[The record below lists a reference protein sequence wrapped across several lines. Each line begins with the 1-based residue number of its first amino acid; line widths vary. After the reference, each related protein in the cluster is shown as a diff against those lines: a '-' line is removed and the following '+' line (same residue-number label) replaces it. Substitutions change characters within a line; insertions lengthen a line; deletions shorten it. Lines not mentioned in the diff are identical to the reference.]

1 VVACSELGHKY
12 HEQHEEAQMKRYRHS
27 SDKSKQLFVG
37 IDLHRLR
44 WHITVRT
51 EDVELF
57 SGAIPG
63 QWGALR
69 RLLDRYPGYQIRAVY
84 EAGYFGFWLHDHLE
98 DYGAKCVVTPPSLI
112 PQDYGNHVKTDRKDS
127 RKLAHLLAKDLL
139 KAVWVPSEDERC
151 HRQVIR
157 RRRQLIGDRV
167 RTQNRIKA
175 ELRFFGIEVPEPTGQ
190 WSQRYLVNLR
200 RVHLHDRWLQES
212 YLRLLEE
219 YDFLSEQIKKQTVLL
234 TRLGEL
240 PCYRERL
247 AILRSVPG
255 IGLIA
260 GMELLLELQDVAR
273 FRRADQLAAY
283 VGLTPSQYSSA
294 DKVRMG
300 RITAIGKNDLRGTL
314 VEVAWRLI
322 GKDRAMRK
330 KYDRIKVRA
339 GSKRAII
346 AVARMT
352 LLRTRRMLLDG
363 TPYVMGRAA

>member
-1 VVACSELGHKY
+1 
-12 HEQHEEAQMKRYRHS
+12 MKRYNQQR
-27 SDKSKQLFVG
+27 DKSKQLFVG

-44 WHITVRT
+44 WHITIRR
-51 EDVELF
+51 EDLELF
-57 SGAIPG
+57 SGSIPG
-63 QWGALR
+63 EWKALR
-69 RLLDRYPGYQIRAVY
+69 HLLDRYRGYQVQAVY
-84 EAGYFGFWLHDHLE
+84 EAGYFGFWLHDHLVR
-98 DYGAKCVVTPPSLI
+98 YGARCVVTPPSLV
-112 PQDYGNHVKTDRKDS
+112 PQEYGNRVKTDRRDS
-127 RKLAHLLAKDLL
+127 RKLAHLLAKELL
-139 KAVWVPSEDERC
+139 KEVWVPSEEERYQ
-151 HRQVIR
+151 RQVIR

-175 ELRFFGIEVPEPTGQ
+175 ELRFFGVEIPEPTGK
-190 WSQRYLVNLR
+190 WSCAYVTNLHR
-200 RVHLHDRWLQES
+200 LQFHDRWIQES
-212 YLRLLEE
+212 FQRLLEQ
-219 YDFLSEQIKKQTVLL
+219 YTFLTEQIKKQTKVLE
-234 TRLGEL
+234 EL
-240 PCYRERL
+240 AEIPHYKNRV

-260 GMELLLELQDVAR
+260 AMELLLELQDVAR

-300 RITAIGKNDLRGTL
+300 RITAIGKNELRGTL

-330 KYDRIKVRA
+330 KYERIKVRS

-346 AVARMT
+346 AIARMT

-363 TPYVMGRAA
+363 TPYVLGRAA